1 MAKLVLVN
9 LDMNQNQLL
18 QAVMQAGDTPANPT
32 AGQFYYDSTKKHAY
46 VYNGTAWELMGNV
59 ASVVDTDFDAN
70 STNAIQNK
78 AVSTGLVKSLG
89 STSTDSV
96 YIIKGKAANGS
107 EITSAEIPGATKLK
121 AGLLTATD
129 KQNIDNI
136 KNKANKS
143 EAIGNLTIS
152 GGTTISWT
160 AVDGSSP
167 EPDGIT
173 IPNATTTTAGAMSA
187 ADKTKLDGITAVDG
201 LAYTDGT
208 AGVDTA
214 IKSGTTN
221 VATATIP
228 AATDTTYGVVKVD
241 SVLKTDSTN
250 PVQNKVINSALG
262 NKADNSTVNTLSGKV
277 STLEAEVASMP
288 VDISA
293 IGGSTNYRLQLQN
306 IAGSGIGAGTT
317 INQATSTD
325 VGVVKLDSS
334 VTASGA
340 NPVTG
345 KAIYNY
351 VGDAIAASDAM
362 IFKGTLGTGGT
373 VTALPTTYKTGWTYR
388 VITAGTYAGQDCEV
402 GDLIIA
408 LVDRDGTG
416 NLDSDWTVAQTNI
429 DGAITDIKGDAPIL
443 IDGSGASRTISHA
456 DSSVT
461 PGQYGETSNKT
472 LTFGGTFSMPY
483 VGANK
488 TGHFTGGTGQVTMT
502 LPNNVASSSSAGL
515 MSADAYNKLYSLV
528 SSSIQTKTGTLST
541 GSTVLSLPISPEY
554 PVEIIN
560 VSVRTPSGKIV
571 VADVDIDPSG
581 STVDVTIA
589 QGYSTDLMVTVW
601 YIVTE

>member
-9 LDMNQNQLL
+9 LDMNKNQLL
-18 QAVMQAGDTPANPT
+18 QAVMQAGDAPANPT
-32 AGQFYYDSTKKHAY
+32 AGQFYYNTTEKHAY

-59 ASVVDTDFDAN
+59 ASVVDADFDAS

-78 AVSTGLVKSLG
+78 AVSTELVKSFD
-89 STSTDSV
+89 STSTDSA
-96 YIIKGKAANGS
+96 YTIKGKAANGS
-107 EITSAEIPGATKLK
+107 EITSVEIPGATELK

-136 KNKANKS
+136 NNKANKS
-143 EAIGNLTIS
+143 EAIGNLAIS

-167 EPDGIT
+167 EPDSIT

-187 ADKTKLDGITAVDG
+187 ADKTKLDGIASGANKVDG
-201 LAYTDGT
+201 LAYTNGT
-208 AGVDTA
+208 SGVDTA
-214 IKSGTTN
+214 IKSGTTS

-228 AATDTTYGVVKVD
+228 AATDSTY
-241 SVLKTDSTN
+241 
-250 PVQNKVINSALG
+250 
-262 NKADNSTVNTLSGKV
+262 
-277 STLEAEVASMP
+277 
-288 VDISA
+288 
-293 IGGSTNYRLQLQN
+293 
-306 IAGSGIGAGTT
+306 
-317 INQATSTD
+317 
-325 VGVVKLDSS
+325 GVVKLDSS
-334 VTASGA
+334 VTASGV
-340 NPVTG
+340 NPVTS
-345 KAIYNY
+345 KAIYDY

-362 IFKGTLGTGGT
+362 TFKGTIGTGGT

-388 VITAGTYAGQDCEV
+388 VITAGTYAGQDCKV

-429 DGAITDIKGDAPIL
+429 DGAITNISATTPITVS
-443 IDGSGASRTISHA
+443 GSGTSREIAHKISGV
-456 DSSVT
+456 S
-461 PGQYGETSNKT
+461 PGSYGEGSDKT
-472 LTFGGTFSMPY
+472 VAFGDILTIPY
-483 VGANK
+483 ISVDN
-488 TGHFTGGTGQVTMT
+488 TGHITSAQDDTITFPSNT
-502 LPNNVASSSSAGL
+502 ASSSSAGL

-554 PVEIIN
+554 PAKIIN
-560 VSVRTPSGKIV
+560 VSVRTPSGDTIV
-571 VADVDIDPSG
+571 TDVDIDPSG

-601 YIVTE
+601 YTVTE

>member
-18 QAVMQAGDTPANPT
+18 QAVMQAGDAPANPT
-32 AGQFYYDSTKKHAY
+32 AGQFYYNTTKKHAY

-59 ASVVDTDFDAN
+59 ASVVDADFDAN

-78 AVSTGLVKSLG
+78 AVSTGLVKSLD
-89 STSTDSV
+89 STSTDSA
-96 YIIKGKAANGS
+96 YTIKGKAANGS
-107 EITSAEIPGATKLK
+107 EITSVEIPGATKLK

-129 KQNIDNI
+129 KQNIDDIN
-136 KNKANKS
+136 NKANKS

-152 GGTTISWT
+152 SGTTISWT

-167 EPDGIT
+167 EPDSIT

-187 ADKTKLDGITAVDG
+187 ADKTKLNGIAVVDG

-241 SVLKTDSTN
+241 SALKTDSTN

-262 NKADNSTVNTLSGKV
+262 DKADKSTVPNDIR
-277 STLEAEVASMP
+277 AEQTA
-288 VDISA
+288 
-293 IGGSTNYRLQLQN
+293 TNCLLYLTDADGEPL
-306 IAGSGIGAGTT
+306 GLGAT
-317 INQATSTD
+317 ITQATKAD
-325 VGVVKLDSS
+325 VGVVKVDES
-334 VTASGA
+334 VTASST

-429 DGAITDIKGDAPIL
+429 DGAITDIKGDTSIL

-456 DSSVT
+456 DGSVT

-472 LTFGGTFSMPY
+472 LTFGGTFLMPY

-488 TGHFTGGTGQVTMT
+488 TGHFTGGTGQVTIT

-528 SSSIQTKTGTLST
+528 SSSIQTKTGTLSK
-541 GSTVLSLPISPEY
+541 GLKVLSLTVSPEY
-554 PVEIIN
+554 PAEIIN
-560 VSVRTPSGKIV
+560 VSVRTPSGETV
-571 VADVDIDPSG
+571 VADVDIDPLG
-581 STVDVTIA
+581 SVVHVTIA

-601 YIVTE
+601 YTVTE

>member
-9 LDMNQNQLL
+9 LDMNKNQLL
-18 QAVMQAGDTPANPT
+18 QAVMQVGDAPANPI
-32 AGQFYYDSTKKHAY
+32 AGQFYYNTTEKHAY

-59 ASVVDTDFDAN
+59 ASVVDADFNAS

-78 AVSTGLVKSLG
+78 AVSTGLVKSLD
-89 STSTDSV
+89 STSTDSA
-96 YIIKGKAANGS
+96 YTIKGKAANGS
-107 EITSAEIPGATKLK
+107 EITSVEIPGATKLK

-136 KNKANKS
+136 NNKANKS

-167 EPDGIT
+167 EPDSIT

-187 ADKTKLDGITAVDG
+187 ADKTKLDGITEGANKVDG
-201 LAYTDGT
+201 LAYTNG
-208 AGVDTA
+208 ASGVDTA

-228 AATDTTYGVVKVD
+228 VATDTTYGVVKVD
-241 SVLKTDSTN
+241 STLKTDSTN

-262 NKADNSTVNTLSGKV
+262 DKANKREAVKMNSFKANQTSNGINIVYDSVDTIDVANFTI
-277 STLEAEVASMP
+277 LEAT
-288 VDISA
+288 DSA
-293 IGGSTNYRLQLQN
+293 Y
-306 IAGSGIGAGTT
+306 
-317 INQATSTD
+317 
-325 VGVVKLDSS
+325 GVVKLDAS
-334 VTASGA
+334 VTASGT
-340 NPVTG
+340 NPVVG
-345 KAIYNY
+345 KAIYDY

-362 IFKGTLGTGGT
+362 VFKGTIGTGGT

-388 VITAGTYAGQDCEV
+388 VITASTYAGQDCEV

-429 DGAITDIKGDAPIL
+429 DGAITDISATTPITVS
-443 IDGSGASRTISHA
+443 GSGTSRTIAHKASGVSA
-456 DSSVT
+456 
-461 PGQYGETSNKT
+461 GGYGEGSDKT
-472 LTFGGTFSMPY
+472 VAFGDVLSIPY
-483 VGANK
+483 ISVDS
-488 TGHFTGGTGQVTMT
+488 TGHITNAENDTITF
-502 LPNNVASSSSAGL
+502 PSNVASSSSAGL

-554 PVEIIN
+554 PAEIIN
-560 VSVRTPSGKIV
+560 VSIRTPSGEIV

-601 YIVTE
+601 YTVTE

>member
-9 LDMNQNQLL
+9 LDMNKNQLL
-18 QAVMQAGDTPANPT
+18 QAVMQAGDAPVNPT
-32 AGQFYYDSTKKHAY
+32 AGQFYYDTTKKHAY

-59 ASVVDTDFDAN
+59 ASVVDADFDAN

-78 AVSTGLVKSLG
+78 AVSTGLVKSLD
-89 STSTDSV
+89 STSTDSA
-96 YIIKGKAANGS
+96 YTIKGKAANGS
-107 EITSAEIPGATKLK
+107 EITSVEIPEATKLK

-136 KNKANKS
+136 NNKANKS

-152 GGTTISWT
+152 DGTTISWT

-167 EPDGIT
+167 EPDSIT

-187 ADKTKLDGITAVDG
+187 ADKNKLDGIASDANKVDG

-228 AATDTTYGVVKVD
+228 VATDTTYGVVKVD
-241 SVLKTDSTN
+241 SRLNSDSVN
-250 PVQNKVINSALG
+250 PVQNKAVRLALSD
-262 NKADNSTVNTLSGKV
+262 KADKSTVPDDIR
-277 STLEAEVASMP
+277 AEQTV
-288 VDISA
+288 
-293 IGGSTNYRLQLQN
+293 TNYLLYLTDVD
-306 IAGSGIGAGTT
+306 GEPLGPGTE
-317 INQATSTD
+317 ISRATSTN
-325 VGVVKLDSS
+325 VGVVKVDES

-345 KAIYNY
+345 KAIYDY

-362 IFKGTLGTGGT
+362 IFKGTIGTGGT
-373 VTALPTTYKTGWTYR
+373 VTTLPTTYKTGWTYR

-429 DGAITDIKGDAPIL
+429 DGAITNINATTPITVS
-443 IDGSGASRTISHA
+443 GSGTSRTIGHA
-456 DSSVT
+456 NSGVTAGSYGLSSNAI
-461 PGQYGETSNKT
+461 PAFGA
-472 LTFGGTFSMPY
+472 TFDVPY
-483 VGANK
+483 VTVDAKGHVTSGK
-488 TGHFTGGTGQVTMT
+488 TNTVTI
-502 LPNNVASSSSAGL
+502 PNSTASSSSAGL

-528 SSSIQTKTGTLST
+528 SSSIQTKTGTLSM

-554 PVEIIN
+554 PADIIN
-560 VSVRTPSGKIV
+560 VSVRTPSGETV

-581 STVDVTIA
+581 STVNVTIA

-601 YIVTE
+601 YTVTE